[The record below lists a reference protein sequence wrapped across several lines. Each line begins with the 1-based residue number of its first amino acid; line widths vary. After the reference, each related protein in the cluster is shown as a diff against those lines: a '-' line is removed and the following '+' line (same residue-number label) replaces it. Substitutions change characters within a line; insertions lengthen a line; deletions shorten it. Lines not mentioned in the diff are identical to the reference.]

1 MIPDDLIDR
10 LSSEAGRRLS
20 EKSRAG
26 RAKAI
31 AGLRQCRVL
40 VTQDGAGTWEE
51 MFDRPPTLAQLV
63 ARVGPRAY
71 VVGIGMRIRARRERR
86 AAIAATLA
94 RPRIA
99 AE

>member
-10 LSSEAGRRLS
+10 LSTELGDRLART
-20 EKSRAG
+20 SRAG
-26 RAKAI
+26 RLRAI

-40 VTQDGAGTWEE
+40 VTEDGAGTWEE
-51 MFDRPPTLAQLV
+51 LFDRPPTLGQLI

-71 VVGIGMRIRARRERR
+71 IVGVGMRIRARRDRLAAERR
-86 AAIAATLA
+86 V
-94 RPRIA
+94 A